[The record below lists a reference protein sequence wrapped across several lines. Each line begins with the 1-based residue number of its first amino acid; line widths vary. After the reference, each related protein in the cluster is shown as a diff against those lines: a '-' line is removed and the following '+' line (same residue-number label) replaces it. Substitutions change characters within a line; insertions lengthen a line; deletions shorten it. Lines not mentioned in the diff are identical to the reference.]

1 MTPAPLQWTELLSCP
16 NCRMAGLARL
26 SQPKK
31 RAYDFNVDAIP
42 EGFKVVRLEFGKTF
56 YCQACDRQAHAG

>member
-1 MTPAPLQWTELLSCP
+1 MTAAPKQWIELLSCP
-16 NCRMAGLARL
+16 NCGMAGLARL

-42 EGFKVVRLEFGKTF
+42 EGFKVARLEFGKTF
-56 YCQACDRQAHAG
+56 YCAACDRQARTG